1 MNHTPSHLSQGERS
15 HDTPNYIDV
24 WEFFTYSVPK
34 SPHLSQSLIH
44 SHLCFSFP
52 LLSPSDS
59 LFSPFSTRFPTSFLV
74 AAGDAPWKQRI
85 RDAFNKIGCVSAIPL
100 PVAELSYQHA
110 TPLHPSFS
118 ARETVFEKDI
128 GFILFYLHQLQ
139 HVTKEQILQKGNI
152 VENVDIVEV
161 KRKDVFEMFVDWM
174 TFHCVQFDD
183 VEMSLLDR
191 LHFTFEL
198 YLPSFFVIAHFQAL
212 YEIYVVA
219 SGNGLG
225 HFSDWDSSVE
235 DNDIFQWSDFCSKRT
250 CISYQLQVDKRAEL
264 CGLWNEL
271 KRTEKLLSYCIGFE
285 YVILNSLKEK
295 GVVF

>member
-1 MNHTPSHLSQGERS
+1 M
-15 HDTPNYIDV
+15 
-24 WEFFTYSVPK
+24 WELFTYSVPK
-34 SPHLSQSLIH
+34 DSPLSQSLIH

-52 LLSPSDS
+52 LFSLSDS

-85 RDAFNKIGCVSAIPL
+85 RDAFDKNGCVSVIPL
-100 PVAELSYQHA
+100 PFAKQ
-110 TPLHPSFS
+110 TPYEHNTTLHPSLS
-118 ARETVFEKDI
+118 AGRTMFGVDVSHV
-128 GFILFYLHQLQ
+128 LFCLLQLRQ
-139 HVTKEQILQKGNI
+139 VTMEQILQKGNI
-152 VENVDIVEV
+152 VENVEVVEE

-174 TFHCVQFDD
+174 TFYCVQFDD

-191 LHFTFEL
+191 LQFTFEL
-198 YLPSFFVIAHFQAL
+198 CLPSFFVLAHFQAL

-225 HFSDWDSSVE
+225 RFRDWDSSVE
-235 DNDIFQWSDFCSKRT
+235 DKDIFEWNDFCSKRT
-250 CISYQLQVDKRAEL
+250 CISYQLQVDEQPEL
-264 CGLWNEL
+264 WCLWEDL
-271 KRTEKLLSYCIGFE
+271 KSTEKPLSYCIGFE